1 MNIVLGVSGGIAAY
15 KAVELLRLLTAADH
29 TVQVVPTAEALRF
42 VGAATWQAL
51 AGHSVATD
59 VFDDAQL
66 ISHVRL
72 GREADL
78 LVIAPATA
86 HTLARAANGLA
97 DDLLTNVLLTAQ
109 CPVVYA
115 PAMHTEMWQ
124 HPATVANVTTLARR
138 GALIVEPTV
147 GPLAGGDWG
156 AGRLAEP
163 EDIARLALRILR
175 RSAAGTSWE
184 QDMIGRRVVISAGGT
199 REFLDPVRFIGN
211 RSSGR
216 QGYALARMASAR
228 GAQVTLVA
236 ANVTLEPPSQVRVV
250 PVITTEEMRQA
261 VLAAAADFAGDGS
274 HTPADAVVMAAA
286 PADFQPVT
294 PQPHKIKKS
303 AAVMPPIELRHTP
316 DIVAELV
323 AQRSP
328 GQLIVGFA
336 AETGDA
342 DGSALDHAT
351 RKAAAKG
358 CDLLIFNEVGSG
370 RGFEVDDNAA
380 TILGSDG
387 SVTELPLAAKET
399 LADAIWDAIVP
410 RLCPY

>member
-15 KAVELLRLLTAADH
+15 KAVELLRLLAVADH
-29 TVQVVPTAEALRF
+29 TVRVVPTAEALRF
-42 VGAATWQAL
+42 VGVATWQAL
-51 AGHSVATD
+51 SGHSVATD

-66 ISHVRL
+66 VSHVRL

-78 LVIAPATA
+78 VVVAPATA
-86 HTLARAANGLA
+86 HTLARAAHGLA

-124 HPATVANVTTLARR
+124 HPATVANVATLVRR
-138 GALIVEPTV
+138 GALIVEPTL

-156 AGRLAEP
+156 IGRLAEP

-175 RSAAGTSWE
+175 RGAAGTSWE
-184 QDMIGRRVVISAGGT
+184 KDMIGRRVVISAGGT
-199 REFLDPVRFIGN
+199 REFLDPVRFLGN

-236 ANVTLEPPSQVRVV
+236 ANVALAPPSQVRVI
-250 PVITTEEMRQA
+250 PVVTTEEMRQA
-261 VLAAAADFAGDGS
+261 VLAAATDFAGDGS
-274 HTPADAVVMAAA
+274 HVPADAVVMAAA

-294 PQPHKIKKS
+294 PRPHKIKKS
-303 AAVMPPIELRHTP
+303 AAGMPPIELRHTP

-323 AQRSP
+323 AKRSP

-342 DGSALDHAT
+342 DGDALDHAT

-358 CDLLIFNEVGSG
+358 CDLLVFNEVGIG

-387 SVTELPLAAKET
+387 SVTELPLTAKET
-399 LADAIWDAIVP
+399 LADAIWDVIVP
-410 RLCPY
+410 RLCS